1 MKKVINM
8 VPVQDYLTE
17 EDFREA
23 LGDTKINKFVSML
36 GSNLY
41 GFRVKL
47 ALYQEKKI
55 LAKDMLYNDNI
66 FSLPLAKRNDKKEI
80 SIDNSLLAIFD
91 RYLLAEEMTQ
101 KGDALTAFMVDHNDD
116 LYEVIK
122 QNSGE
127 QKKISE
133 QDYVQIFNS
142 AYKITSDI
150 LLEHKINEVIAAD
163 PVLESL
169 IFTNEVGENPN

>member
-8 VPVQDYLTE
+8 TPVQEYLTE

-23 LGDTKINKFVSML
+23 LGDSKINKFVAML

-47 ALYQEKKI
+47 ALYQDNKI
-55 LAKDMLYNDNI
+55 EPKDLLYNDNI

-80 SIDNSLLAIFD
+80 LIDNSLLAIFD

-101 KGDALTAFMVDHNDD
+101 KGDALTAFMVDHNDE
-116 LYEVIK
+116 LYQVIK

-127 QKKISE
+127 QKKITE
-133 QDYVQIFNS
+133 QDYVQVFNS
-142 AYKITSDI
+142 TYKITSDI
-150 LLEHKINEVIAAD
+150 LLSHKINEVIDAD